1 MAYGQCI
8 LAQDDEMHRRT
19 NDNCKDKR
27 QSQKTIKT
35 TMKKLVY
42 ILVTFVVALGIASC
56 SKEKEEQQK
65 WEYKTLTVWGDSYSD
80 FWGRNIDVPQIEM
93 DTLGAHGWELVDVY
107 TRIETVH
114 PNFGNDKYVTGLQA
128 NTRTA
133 AVCYVFKRPLKEGQL
148 DRLNKNEADS
158 DTVVAVEE
166 VAVEV
171 ADSVAY

>member
-1 MAYGQCI
+1 
-8 LAQDDEMHRRT
+8 
-19 NDNCKDKR
+19 
-27 QSQKTIKT
+27 
-35 TMKKLVY
+35 MKKLIY
-42 ILVTFVVALGIASC
+42 TIVTFAVALGIASC
-56 SKEKEEQQK
+56 STEKEGQQK

-80 FWGRNIDVPQIEM
+80 FYGRSIDVPQAQM

-114 PNFGNDKYVTGLQA
+114 PNFGNDQYVTGLQA

-133 AVCYVFKRPLKEGQL
+133 AVCYVFKRPLREGSER
-148 DRLNKNEADS
+148 DKKKNKAEC

-171 ADSVAY
+171 ADSVAC